1 VQGENGA
8 GQPKLSY
15 LIGHFVGHVALGTLG
30 FIVLAIPAVCLSI
43 AAHYLAEV
51 PVSQFVIEVLLL
63 VHYSLL
69 IIDTMM
75 FAAYILVSIY
85 GAAKELLRYVRGL

>member
-1 VQGENGA
+1 VQGEDGA
-8 GQPKLSY
+8 GQPKLSR

-30 FIVLAIPAVCLSI
+30 FVAVAIPAVCLSI
-43 AAHYLAEV
+43 AAHYLAWV
-51 PVSQFVIEVLLL
+51 PVSPFVIEVLVW

-69 IIDTMM
+69 VVDTIM
-75 FAAYILVSIY
+75 FAAYILASIY

>member
-8 GQPKLSY
+8 GQPKLSH

-30 FIVLAIPAVCLSI
+30 FVVLAIPAVCLSV

-51 PVSQFVIEVLLL
+51 PVSPFVIEILLG

-69 IIDTMM
+69 VIDTAM

-85 GAAKELLRYVRGL
+85 GAAKELLRYAKGL

>member
-8 GQPKLSY
+8 GRPKLSH

-30 FIVLAIPAVCLSI
+30 FIVLAIPAVCLSF

-51 PVSQFVIEVLLL
+51 PVSPFVIEVLLW

-69 IIDTMM
+69 VIDTIM
-75 FAAYILVSIY
+75 FAAYVLASVY
-85 GAAKELLRYVRGL
+85 GAVKELIRYVRGL